1 MQQAN
6 IVPVLGAGEVK
17 FAQPD
22 GQPGTVLPYYTMPF
36 VDGESLR
43 TRLAQGT
50 LALGEAIAILRD
62 VAHALAYAHAHGV
75 VHRDVKPEN
84 ILISGGVAVVTDF
97 GIAKAVSASKTT
109 ASGGTLTV
117 AGTSLGT
124 PAYMAPEQAAGDGV
138 DERTDLYAWG
148 VVAYELLSGAHPFAG
163 KTTAQ
168 QWMAAQIA
176 ERPSELRR
184 LRPGVPSALAVL
196 VMRCLEKD
204 PGKRPSSAAEV
215 LRSLDDPAIV
225 VSAAR
230 VPWRAHLHAA
240 SGRTRQHAAVAVIA
254 TAMLGAALAG
264 AVAGRARV
272 ASLLHASETSAS
284 DASDNAT
291 SATTVTRL
299 AVLPFENLGRP
310 EDGYVVDG
318 ITDEI
323 RAKLSSLPGMQVI
336 ARASSNSYRRTT
348 KTPQTVAS
356 ELGVRY
362 LLTGTVRSEPASAGH
377 PARIRVSPELV
388 QVSNAAAPV
397 TRWSQGFDAEMADM
411 FQVQADVA
419 SQVARSL
426 DIALGPGDE
435 ARLAERPTQDLEA
448 YDAYLRGESASDALA
463 ESNGVVLRR
472 AVAYYQQATSLD
484 PNFVLAWSRL
494 SVAAARLYK
503 NGEPTPALGEI
514 ARLAAER
521 ARALAP
527 ASGDGYLAIGDY
539 HALVAR
545 DFPRALAE
553 LSSGLRVA
561 QSSSL
566 LLSATIL
573 VEQNL
578 GQWDS
583 SLVHARQAAMLDP
596 RSAAVA
602 RRLGNTLLWLRRY
615 PEAQTTLDRARLL
628 APANLSLVEDRAMV
642 DLGRGDLASAR
653 AIIDSAT
660 RGFDRAGV
668 LAMMASFWDL
678 YWAPDDAQQRF
689 LLTLSPVPFDNNR
702 GNWGLALA
710 ETYQLRGDSA
720 RAHIYADSA
729 HIDFARQLHA
739 TPGDPQLHTLNGLA
753 LAYMGRRA
761 EAIQEG
767 ERGVAMLPISA
778 DAYFGAY
785 SQHQL
790 IRIYLLTGQP
800 QRALDLLEPL
810 LRIPYYLSPG
820 WLRIDPTF
828 APLRGNRS
836 FERLA
841 SGH

>member
-1 MQQAN
+1 
-6 IVPVLGAGEVK
+6 
-17 FAQPD
+17 
-22 GQPGTVLPYYTMPF
+22 
-36 VDGESLR
+36 
-43 TRLAQGT
+43 
-50 LALGEAIAILRD
+50 
-62 VAHALAYAHAHGV
+62 
-75 VHRDVKPEN
+75 
-84 ILISGGVAVVTDF
+84 
-97 GIAKAVSASKTT
+97 
-109 ASGGTLTV
+109 
-117 AGTSLGT
+117 
-124 PAYMAPEQAAGDGV
+124 
-138 DERTDLYAWG
+138 
-148 VVAYELLSGAHPFAG
+148 
-163 KTTAQ
+163 
-168 QWMAAQIA
+168 
-176 ERPSELRR
+176 
-184 LRPGVPSALAVL
+184 
-196 VMRCLEKD
+196 
-204 PGKRPSSAAEV
+204 
-215 LRSLDDPAIV
+215 
-225 VSAAR
+225 
-230 VPWRAHLHAA
+230 
-240 SGRTRQHAAVAVIA
+240 
-254 TAMLGAALAG
+254 
-264 AVAGRARV
+264 
-272 ASLLHASETSAS
+272 
-284 DASDNAT
+284 
-291 SATTVTRL
+291 
-299 AVLPFENLGRP
+299 
-310 EDGYVVDG
+310 
-318 ITDEI
+318 
-323 RAKLSSLPGMQVI
+323 
-336 ARASSNSYRRTT
+336 
-348 KTPQTVAS
+348 
-356 ELGVRY
+356 
-362 LLTGTVRSEPASAGH
+362 
-377 PARIRVSPELV
+377 
-388 QVSNAAAPV
+388 
-397 TRWSQGFDAEMADM
+397 
-411 FQVQADVA
+411 
-419 SQVARSL
+419 
-426 DIALGPGDE
+426 
-435 ARLAERPTQDLEA
+435 
-448 YDAYLRGESASDALA
+448 
-463 ESNGVVLRR
+463 
-472 AVAYYQQATSLD
+472 
-484 PNFVLAWSRL
+484 
-494 SVAAARLYK
+494 
-503 NGEPTPALGEI
+503 
-514 ARLAAER
+514 
-521 ARALAP
+521 
-527 ASGDGYLAIGDY
+527 
-539 HALVAR
+539 
-545 DFPRALAE
+545 
-553 LSSGLRVA
+553 
-561 QSSSL
+561 
-566 LLSATIL
+566 